1 MSGILKRYSMR
12 SGKVHDESCTW
23 DKCGVKVV
31 FAVCVTLLC
40 IGLILIIVFETQRA
54 GPAPKPWKQ
63 FRLPDTL
70 IPVHYDVEVQA
81 DLTTFDLIGRV
92 DISVRCATP
101 TSYVILHSSEQ
112 EIDRNSAPT
121 VRGSDGRNAPT
132 VTSWFLFPENEFL
145 VLELSE
151 NLKEGE
157 LYIVTIN
164 FNGAVRAALNGFY
177 RSSYVNEQGQT
188 RYLGITDFQPQ
199 DARKAYPCFDEPAF
213 KATFN
218 VTVVHQPEYTALSNM
233 PRESTEI
240 RGGGWVAD
248 KFQKMIRMPTY
259 LLAFGVS
266 DFDSIG
272 SNTSTGIETRIW
284 ARPEYIAAGMGDFG
298 LDVANR
304 VVVYFEDY
312 FGVPFPLP
320 KIDHIA
326 LPDFNS
332 GAMENWGLITYRE
345 TRLLYDTNA
354 PSAEVR
360 KATARIIAHELAHM
374 WFGNLVTMEWWDGTW
389 LNEGFASYIQYKGLD
404 FVDPGMN
411 VMEHFAYDRSQS
423 VMVDDS
429 LTSSNP
435 VYRPITTADDVTQ
448 VFGSIIYSKGASIL
462 RMLENFIGE
471 ETFKKALKNYLS
483 KNAYGNAVQDQLWA
497 ELTTAARE
505 DGQTDLDVKAVMD
518 TWTVQM
524 GYPVVNMTR
533 DYTRG
538 TAEVA
543 QQHFLVDSAAT
554 VSVPSELG
562 YRWYIPLTYLTQAN
576 LANSPVQTWMAP
588 DEGTKV
594 ITLQGASANEFVLA
608 NINHAGFYRVNY
620 DPTNWQLLAD
630 HLNSDAFED
639 IPADNRGTLVDDA
652 FNLARAGMLD
662 LTTAMSMT
670 QYLVRDRHF
679 IPWSM
684 ALRATGYIENVVGSV
699 TEISNLW
706 QPYMRQLISP
716 FYEDVGWTLQ
726 EGDYNTE
733 VGQVEAL
740 STACK
745 YGNGRCVNNATMMF
759 DQWMNT
765 NNNSHIPERLK
776 STVYCTA
783 IKHGGNLEWDFAWQ
797 EYLSAEASE
806 QTLLISALACTQD
819 IDILNTYLE
828 RSQDD
833 SLVRRQNG
841 PLVVRYIGRN
851 SVGKSV
857 AWSFLRDNWDFYFDT
872 YDGTSFTMTGIV
884 EDVTSQFST
893 QEDLDE
899 LETFLAAHPNQGTA
913 TQAFSQAVENT
924 QANIRWRR
932 DNEDKLRT
940 WLQAQA

>member
-1 MSGILKRYSMR
+1 MT
-12 SGKVHDESCTW
+12 SGKVDDEPSTW
-23 DKCGVKVV
+23 DKYGVKLVS
-31 FAVCVTLLC
+31 ALCVTLLG

-54 GPAPKPWKQ
+54 GPAPKPWQQ

-70 IPVHYDVEVQA
+70 TPIHYDVEVRP
-81 DLTTFDLIGRV
+81 DLTTFVLTGRV

-101 TSYVILHSSEQ
+101 TSYVILHSSDQ

-121 VRGSDGRNAPT
+121 VQGSDGQKTPS

-151 NLKEGE
+151 DLREGE
-157 LYIVTIN
+157 VYTITVY
-164 FNGAVRAALNGFY
+164 FRGAVRAALNGFY

-218 VTVVHQPEYTALSNM
+218 VTVVHQQEYTALSNM
-233 PRESTEI
+233 PLESTES

-248 KFQKMIRMPTY
+248 RFQKMVRMPTY

-266 DFDSIG
+266 DFVSIN
-272 SNTSTGIETRIW
+272 STTSTGIATKIW
-284 ARPEYIAAGMGDFG
+284 ARPEYIAAGMGDYG

-304 VVVYFEDY
+304 VVAYFEDY

-345 TRLLYDTNA
+345 TRLLYDTNS
-354 PSAEVR
+354 PSATVR

-404 FVDPGMN
+404 FAEPQMN

-435 VYRPITTADDVTQ
+435 VYRPVTTADDVTQ
-448 VFGSIIYSKGASIL
+448 IFGSIIYSKGASIL

-518 TWTVQM
+518 TWTLQM
-524 GYPVVNMTR
+524 GYPVVTMTR

-538 TAEVA
+538 TAEVT
-543 QQHFLVDSAAT
+543 QQHFLVDSAST
-554 VSVPSELG
+554 VIVTSELG
-562 YRWYIPLTYLTQAN
+562 YQWYVPLTYLIQAN
-576 LANSPVQTWMAP
+576 LANTPVQTWMAP
-588 DEGTKV
+588 NEGSKV
-594 ITLQGASANEFVLA
+594 ITIQGASANEFVLA
-608 NINHAGFYRVNY
+608 NINHAGYYRINY

-630 HLNSDAFED
+630 HLNGDNFED

-662 LTTAMSMT
+662 LTTALSMT
-670 QYLVRDRHF
+670 QYLVKDRHF

-684 ALRATGYIENVVGSV
+684 ALRATSYIERVVGSV
-699 TEISNLW
+699 PDISDLW
-706 QPYMRQLISP
+706 EPYMRQQISP
-716 FYEDVGWTLQ
+716 FYEEVGWTFLQ
-726 EGDYNTE
+726 GDYNTE
-733 VGQVEAL
+733 VGQVVAI
-740 STACK
+740 SNACG

-759 DQWMNT
+759 DLWINT

-783 IKHGGNLEWDFAWQ
+783 IKHGGRPEWDFAWQ
-797 EYLSAEASE
+797 QYLTASASE
-806 QTLLISALACTQD
+806 QNRLLSAMACTRD
-819 IDILNTYLE
+819 TDTLNTYLE
-828 RSQDD
+828 RSRDD
-833 SLVRRQNG
+833 SLVRRQSA
-841 PLVVRYIGRN
+841 PLVVESVGRN
-851 SVGKSV
+851 SVGKSL
-857 AWSFLRDNWDFYFDT
+857 AWSFLRDNWDFYFDN

-884 EDVTSQFST
+884 EDVTRQFST

-932 DNEDKLRT
+932 DNEDKLRA
-940 WLQAQA
+940 WLQAQR

>member
-63 FRLPDTL
+63 FRLPETL

-164 FNGAVRAALNGFY
+164 FNGATCIY
-177 RSSYVNEQGQT
+177 
-188 RYLGITDFQPQ
+188 
-199 DARKAYPCFDEPAF
+199 
-213 KATFN
+213 
-218 VTVVHQPEYTALSNM
+218 
-233 PRESTEI
+233 

-354 PSAEVR
+354 PSATVR

-411 VMEHFAYDRSQS
+411 V
-423 VMVDDS
+423 
-429 LTSSNP
+429 
-435 VYRPITTADDVTQ
+435 
-448 VFGSIIYSKGASIL
+448 
-462 RMLENFIGE
+462 
-471 ETFKKALKNYLS
+471 NYLS

-518 TWTVQM
+518 TWTIQM

-699 TEISNLW
+699 TQISNLW
-706 QPYMRQLISP
+706 QPYMRQLVSP

-726 EGDYNTE
+726 EGDYNT
-733 VGQVEAL
+733 
-740 STACK
+740 
-745 YGNGRCVNNATMMF
+745 
-759 DQWMNT
+759 D
-765 NNNSHIPERLK
+765 HIPERLK

-783 IKHGGNLEWDFAWQ
+783 IKHGGSLEWDFAWQ

-819 IDILNTYLE
+819 TDTLNTYLE